1 MIFRD
6 FQRQPIAFDAD
17 GVILDF
23 LRAFS
28 EAAKETTG
36 RACAPIN
43 SSYSLGIKFN
53 LTENELKKTWE
64 TFDNGPYWQNI
75 APIEGAIEAIDKLQS
90 AGFRNIHVVTAI
102 PEQFRAERHANFR
115 KLGFSPE
122 AIHCVQHTTRWA
134 KVPPITALRPFM
146 FVDDRIE
153 HLHSN
158 PQVPL
163 LVHIDHGD
171 EQFPDPTGRVDTTVK
186 SLAQWADNFLNMP
199 EHWANIAQANTLS
212 NPTSAAAPEKRQIR
226 RRSKP

>member
-1 MIFRD
+1 MPLDDYFE
-6 FQRQPIAFDAD
+6 QPIAFDAD

-23 LRAFS
+23 LKAFGK
-28 EAAKETTG
+28 AARKITG
-36 RACAPIN
+36 RSMKPLN
-43 SSYSLGIKFN
+43 ESYSLGIKFG
-53 LTENELKKTWE
+53 LDDVELKKTWE
-64 TFDNGPYWQNI
+64 EFDSGPYWRAI
-75 APIEGAIEAIDKLQS
+75 EPIEGAIEGIDKLQS

-102 PEQFRAERHANFR
+102 PEQFRAARHANFR

-122 AIHCVQHTTRWA
+122 AIHCVEHTTRWA

-171 EQFPDPTGRVDTTVK
+171 EQFPDPTGRVDITVK
-186 SLAQWADNFLNMP
+186 SLSQWVDNFLAAP
-199 EHWANIAQANTLS
+199 EHWAKIAQSNNT
-212 NPTSAAAPEKRQIR
+212 PVPAAVAKRQPR
-226 RRSKP
+226 RRSAP